1 MIEASYLLKIF
12 NASPLPSLLLLADS
26 PHFTIEQANTAY
38 LNTSGKSADELAG
51 KGIFET
57 FKNYLTDHSIPGM
70 EALLSS
76 FQTVVAT
83 GISDKI
89 YTQCYY
95 SSNKNLGEFDQQYL
109 NIENIAILDNEKKV
123 AYILHTAT
131 PVIESWYNHELEHLE
146 RDILEMSTKKD
157 YTTREVICSFMQ
169 GIEKIHPGMICSM
182 QEKKGNQLFN
192 LASPSLPKGF
202 LECIRGIEIGNNV
215 GACGTAAYLKKQIIC
230 CDIENDIR
238 WEKYRDITNRF
249 QLKACFST
257 PVIDSDGNVI
267 ATFAAYFRSKKTPTT
282 HEENTIQRA
291 RHIIQI
297 IFERSLKEEAIN
309 ASEERYRSI
318 MIASPDEIAITDLQ
332 GRVLM
337 VSPSAVDKLAFAK
350 EEDLVGRLI
359 TDFIIPED
367 RERAGSKIAQMS
379 AGILSG
385 PSDYQGLRYDGTSFD
400 IEANAEFIRDAEGK
414 PMQIVF
420 IIRDISERKRAE
432 KALQESELRYKALV
446 EWSPDA
452 IGVYRNG
459 KVIYCNPAGIKMFG
473 AKSPDEIIGIS
484 VLDIVH
490 PDFQQAS
497 LDRMKAIIETKE
509 QLQLAEMKFLKLDG
523 NSIDVEV
530 QSTLIVYDNEPAIQ
544 TTVRDITKRKQEEQ
558 HLRLLESVITHA
570 NDAVLITEAYPT
582 EAPGPRIIYV
592 NDAFTKMTGY
602 HSEEVI
608 GKTPRILHGPKTNV
622 NESSRLGAALKNWQ
636 PCEITQIN
644 YKKNGEEFWVHLS
657 ISPVIDEKG
666 QYTHWISIQRDVT
679 AIKDEEL
686 RNTLFTE
693 ISSLFNDQSSL
704 GIALKR
710 VMNKLKIFGDFV
722 LAESWL
728 VDSNKKTINL
738 VATSPLTPISRLFYE
753 ETAHINR
760 LEKGEG
766 LPGITWQSGTHQFWQ
781 DIQIESDFIRK
792 EAAKKTGIQ
801 SFCSL
806 PIITNNEVIGVLVLG
821 SAMDETLSDKFS
833 IILKNLGIHI
843 GDEIRRKQLEH
854 ELVQIF
860 NFAPDIICISDF
872 EGYFKKVNPAA
883 CKLLEYSEEELKAV
897 PHTEFVHPEDKDK
910 TGKEI
915 TSLSNGIANYYFE
928 NRYVTKSGKIK
939 WLAWTASPSPAEGI
953 IFGVAKDIT
962 EKKTLENF
970 LAKVNKLARI
980 GGWELDLVKNSLY
993 WSNITKAIHEVKDE
1007 FEPNLET
1014 AINFY
1019 LEEDR
1024 ALVVRCV
1031 EEGIAKGK
1039 EWDVELQI
1047 LTAKGNICWIRSMGE
1062 AEFLNGKCIRIYGS
1076 FQDIDSRK
1084 KVELALQHNIKM
1096 LEDYKFAL
1104 DESAIISITD
1114 EKGIILTANDNF
1126 CKISKY
1132 QKHELEGNSHW
1143 LVNAGFHSKDF
1154 FKEFWQTIQSGKIW
1168 RGEIKNKTK
1177 YGEYYWVYATVI
1189 PFLDA
1194 YKKPFQYL
1202 AIRFDITEKKI
1213 ADEAIRISNERYNLV
1228 AKATNDAIWDWNL
1241 ETNQVVRAGEGLEKL
1256 FGYSPAEA
1264 DKNDH
1269 FWNDRTHPDDFERWQ
1284 KKLKET
1290 ANEPSANYWEDE
1302 YRFRKA
1308 DGIYAIVSEKGY
1320 IMRNPMGKAIRI
1332 IGATQDITK
1341 LRENEI
1347 HLKELNENLQQKAKE
1362 LADSNAELEQFAFV
1376 ASHDLQEPLRM
1387 VTGFLTQLE
1396 RKYSASIDD
1405 TGKKY
1410 INFAVDGAKRMRQII
1425 LDLLEFSRLGR
1436 KEGHKE
1442 NLDLNHLIAEIKI
1455 LLQKNITEKKAIIT
1469 SDELPSI
1476 HAYKTPILQ
1485 VFQNLIGN
1493 ALKYSKSGV
1502 QVKIQISV
1510 TELKDHWQF
1519 SISDNGIGIGKEYF
1533 DRIFVIFQRLHNK
1546 DEFSGTGIGLAI
1558 TKKVIEN
1565 HEGKIWLTSE
1575 EEKGSTFYF
1584 TIKKELE

>member
-1 MIEASYLLKIF
+1 MIESSYLLKLF
-12 NASPLPSLLLLADS
+12 NASSLPSLLLLPDS
-26 PHFTIEQANTAY
+26 PHFTIAQANTAY
-38 LNTSGKSADELAG
+38 LNALGKAADDLAG
-51 KGIFET
+51 KGVFET
-57 FKNYLTDHSIPGM
+57 FKNYSTDHSIPGM
-70 EALLSS
+70 EVLVSS
-76 FQTVVAT
+76 FQTVAAT

-95 SSNKNLGEFDQQYL
+95 SSNKNPDEFDQQYL
-109 NIENIAILDNEKKV
+109 DIENIAILDNEKKV

-131 PVIESWYNHELEHLE
+131 PVTKSWYNHELEHLE

-157 YTTREVICSFMQ
+157 YTTREVLGSFML

-230 CDIENDIR
+230 SDIENDIR

-257 PVIDSDGNVI
+257 PVSDPDGNVI

-291 RHIIQI
+291 GHIIQI
-297 IFERSLKEEAIN
+297 IFERSLKADAIKT
-309 ASEERYRSI
+309 SEERYRSI
-318 MIASPDEIAITDLQ
+318 MIASPDEIAITDLE

-367 RERAGSKIAQMS
+367 RERAWAKITQML
-379 AGILSG
+379 AGVLTG
-385 PSDYQGLRYDGTSFD
+385 GSDYRGLRADGTSFD
-400 IEANAEFIRDAEGK
+400 IEGNAEFIRDAEGK
-414 PMQIVF
+414 PKQIVF

-452 IGVYRNG
+452 IAVYRNG

-490 PDFQQAS
+490 PKFRQAS
-497 LDRMKAIIETKE
+497 LDRISAITETKE
-509 QLQLAEMKFLKLDG
+509 QLPIAEMKFLNLDG
-523 NSIDVEV
+523 NPIDVEV

-544 TTVRDITKRKQEEQ
+544 TSIRDITKRKQEEQ
-558 HLRLLESVITHA
+558 HLRLLESVITHS
-570 NDAVLITEAYPT
+570 NDAVLLMEAYPT
-582 EAPGPRIIYV
+582 EEPEPRIIYV
-592 NDAFTKMTGY
+592 NNSFTKLTGY
-602 HSEEVI
+602 SPEEVI
-608 GKTPRILHGPKTNV
+608 GKTPRILQGIKTNV
-622 NESSRLGAALKNWQ
+622 QESDRLNTAIKNGQ

-644 YKKNGEEFWVHLS
+644 YKKNGELFWVHIS
-657 ISPVIDEKG
+657 ISPVADENG
-666 QYTHWISIQRDVT
+666 FHTHWISIQRDVT
-679 AIKDEEL
+679 AIKNEEL
-686 RNTLFTE
+686 RKTLFAE
-693 ISSLFNDQSSL
+693 ISALFIDQVSL
-704 GIALKR
+704 GITLAR
-710 VMNKLKIFGDFV
+710 VMDKLKIFGDFV

-728 VDSNKKTINL
+728 VSSNKKTIDL
-738 VATSPLTPISRLFYE
+738 VATSPLNNLSRLFYE
-753 ETAHINR
+753 ESAHINSFK
-760 LEKGEG
+760 KGEG
-766 LPGITWQSGTHQFWQ
+766 LPGITWQTCTTQNWQ
-781 DIQIESDFIRK
+781 KTQIESNFIRK
-792 EAAKKTGIQ
+792 EAAEKGGIQ
-801 SFCSL
+801 TFCSL
-806 PIITNNEVIGVLVLG
+806 PIITNSEVIGVLVLA
-821 SAMDETLSDKFS
+821 SATDETLSDKFS
-833 IILKNLGIHI
+833 TTFENLGSHI
-843 GDEIRRKQLEH
+843 GAEIRRKQLEH
-854 ELVQIF
+854 ELYQIF

-897 PHTEFVHPEDKDK
+897 PHTEFVHPKDKDK

-915 TSLSNGIANYYFE
+915 TSLSNGIASYYFE

-962 EKKTLENF
+962 EKKTLEEL

-1047 LTAKGNICWIRSMGE
+1047 LTAKGNICWIRLIGDTD
-1062 AEFLNGKCIRIYGS
+1062 FLNGKCIRIYGS

-1096 LEDYKFAL
+1096 LKDYKLAL

-1132 QKHELEGNSHW
+1132 QKHELEGHDHR

-1154 FKEFWQTIQSGKIW
+1154 FKKFWQTIQSGEIW
-1168 RGEIKNKTK
+1168 RGEIKNKNK
-1177 YGEYYWVYATVI
+1177 FGEYYWVYTTVI
-1189 PFLDA
+1189 PFLDVD
-1194 YKKPFQYL
+1194 KKPFQYL

-1213 ADEAIRISNERYNLV
+1213 SEEAILISNERYNLV

-1241 ETNQVVRAGEGLEKL
+1241 ETNLVVRSGEGLKTL
-1256 FGYSPAEA
+1256 FGYNPADA
-1264 DKNDH
+1264 DKNDN
-1269 FWNDRTHPDDFERWQ
+1269 FWKERTHPDDFERWQ
-1284 KKLKET
+1284 KKLKDT
-1290 ANEPSANYWEDE
+1290 ANEPLANYWEDE

-1308 DGIYAIVSEKGY
+1308 NGEYAIVYEKGY
-1320 IMRNPMGKAIRI
+1320 IIRNPLGKAIRI

-1347 HLKELNENLQQKAKE
+1347 HLNELNENLQHKAKE
-1362 LADSNAELEQFAFV
+1362 LADSNAELEQFAYV

-1396 RKYSASIDD
+1396 RQYSASIDD

-1410 INFAVDGAKRMRQII
+1410 IHFAVDGAKRMRQII
-1425 LDLLEFSRLGR
+1425 SDLLEFSRLGR

-1442 NLDLNHLIAEIKI
+1442 NLDLNHLIGEIKI
-1455 LLQKNITEKKAIIT
+1455 LLQKNFTEKKAIIT

-1476 HAYKTPILQ
+1476 HAYKTPIRQ

-1502 QVKIQISV
+1502 PVKIQISV

-1519 SISDNGIGIGKEYF
+1519 SISDNGIGISEAYF
-1533 DRIFVIFQRLHNK
+1533 ERIFVIFQRLHNK

-1565 HEGKIWLTSE
+1565 HGGKIWLASE

-1584 TIKKELE
+1584 TIKKEL